1 MNDDHQLLL
10 TLPLEYDIP
19 VIHKKRWWNLL
30 IANPLG
36 YLPKDGK
43 TDVIHIN
50 LPEAVI
56 IESGPNWIHGWMFS
70 FFITFLLSSMVFKHL
85 LRLN

>member
-10 TLPLEYDIP
+10 TLPLEHDIP
-19 VIHKKRWWNLL
+19 IIHKKRWWNLL

-36 YLPKDGK
+36 YLPKDGS

-50 LPEAVI
+50 LPGAVFI
-56 IESGPNWIHGWMFS
+56 GSGPGWIRGWMFS
-70 FFITFLLSSMVFKHL
+70 FFITLLLSSILFKRL
-85 LRLN
+85 LRLD